1 MKFPAVLLFSLFTL
15 HGVSTLSAQDN
26 KELLARQYFE
36 SNEYD
41 KAADLYEKLAA
52 AEPTSLYLYDQYV
65 QCLMAL
71 NRWEEADKYIRK
83 RNRRYPENWH
93 YRVDIGYLLG
103 KQGKEPDALA
113 WYDGLQREASRGNA
127 AQAEQLAGAFYRRN
141 LFAASATA
149 YELARA
155 KTGDPRAFS
164 SLLSEL
170 YILTGQREKALDE
183 QIGMLET
190 GELSVDETKAELAIW
205 IEESDY
211 PMLRDLLLRRSQRN
225 PDNPYNYDLLIWTM
239 VQMREWNA
247 ALVQAKAMDR
257 RTRSQGDYLFSLAGT
272 LSENGEYQAAAE
284 SYAQIVN
291 TWPGGAYYEQ
301 ARHSRLV
308 NRYKALEKAPETTLA
323 GWQALAEEFKTDLAQ
338 LGHSVHGTQGMQLLS
353 SLYIRK
359 LHEPMRAV
367 EFLQSAVNSP
377 AYSAKDRSLLKLE
390 LADAWLAAG
399 DVWESDLLYGQVDRE
414 FKEDPL
420 GQEARFRR
428 ARLAYFRGEFEWA
441 QTQLEVLKGATTQL
455 ISNNAIRLSL
465 LIQDNIG
472 IDSNEHAMHLFSQA
486 ELLMM
491 QGRWKEAGIHLDS
504 LDSLYKT
511 ATLRD
516 EVAFARAQMLEE
528 QGYWEEAAA
537 AYEKVATVYS
547 YDILAD
553 NALYRLGMISL
564 EKLKDDKRAMK
575 AFETLILQHT
585 GSLFVVDARKHY
597 RKLRGDAPAEPVN

>member
-1 MKFPAVLLFSLFTL
+1 MIRPLFLFLILFSMHAAKPL
-15 HGVSTLSAQDN
+15 VAQEN
-26 KELLARQYFE
+26 KELLARQYFGE
-36 SNEYD
+36 QDYD
-41 KAADLYEKLAA
+41 KAAELYEKLAGSDPA
-52 AEPTSLYLYDQYV
+52 SLYLYDQYL

-71 NRWEEADKYIRK
+71 NRWEEADKWVRK
-83 RNRRYPENWH
+83 RNRRFPDNWH

-103 KQGKEPDALA
+103 KQGKEPEAVA
-113 WYDGLQREASRGNA
+113 WYEGLQREASRGSMV
-127 AQAEQLAGAFYRRN
+127 QAEQLAGAFYRRN
-141 LFAASATA
+141 LFAASAAA
-149 YELARA
+149 YEMARA
-155 KTGDPRAFS
+155 KSGDPRAFS

-183 QIGMLET
+183 QITMLET
-190 GELSVDETKAELAIW
+190 GELGVEETKAELAIW
-205 IEESDY
+205 IDESDY

-225 PDNPYNYDLLIWTM
+225 PDNPANYDLLIWTL

-247 ALVQAKAMDR
+247 ALAQAKAMDR

-308 NRYKALEKAPETTLA
+308 NRYKALEKAPETTLEA
-323 GWQALAEEFKTDLAQ
+323 WQALATEFRSDLAQ
-338 LGHSVHGTQGMQLLS
+338 LGHSQHGTQSMQLLS

-359 LHEPMRAV
+359 LHEPLQAV
-367 EFLQSAVNSP
+367 EFLRTAVNAA
-377 AYSAKDRSLLKLE
+377 AYSAKDRSMLKLE

-472 IDSNEHAMHLFSQA
+472 VDSNEHAMSLFSQA

-491 QGRWKEAGIHLDS
+491 QGRWQDASLHLDS

-511 ATLRD
+511 STLRD
-516 EVAFARAQMLEE
+516 DVAFARAQMLEE
-528 QGYWEEAAA
+528 QGRWEEAAA
-537 AYEKVATVYS
+537 AYDKVATVYS

-553 NALYRLGMISL
+553 NALYRLGMIAL
-564 EKLKDDKRAMK
+564 EKLGDEKRAMK

-597 RKLRGDAPAEPVN
+597 RRLRGDAPGEPAF

>member
-1 MKFPAVLLFSLFTL
+1 MIRPLFLVLMLFSMHAAKPL
-15 HGVSTLSAQDN
+15 VAQEN
-26 KELLARQYFE
+26 KELLARQYFGE
-36 SNEYD
+36 QDYD
-41 KAADLYEKLAA
+41 KAAELYEKLATA
-52 AEPTSLYLYDQYV
+52 DPASLYLYDQYL
-65 QCLMAL
+65 QCLIAL
-71 NRWEEADKYIRK
+71 NRWEEADKWVRK
-83 RNRRYPENWH
+83 RNRRYPDNWH

-103 KQGKEPDALA
+103 KQGKEPESQA
-113 WYDGLQREASRGNA
+113 WYEGLQRDASRGSA

-141 LFAASATA
+141 LFSAATTA
-149 YELARA
+149 YEVARS

-183 QIGMLET
+183 QITMLET
-190 GELSVDETKAELAIW
+190 GELGVEETKAELAVW
-205 IEESDY
+205 IDESDY
-211 PMLRDLLLRRSQRN
+211 PLLRDLLLRRSQRN
-225 PDNPYNYDLLIWTM
+225 PDNPANYDLLIWTL

-247 ALVQAKAMDR
+247 ALAQAKAMDR

-308 NRYKALEKAPETTLA
+308 NRYKALEKAPETTLEA
-323 GWQALAEEFKTDLAQ
+323 WQALAAEFRSDLAQ
-338 LGHSVHGTQGMQLLS
+338 LGHSQHGTQSMQLLS

-359 LHEPMRAV
+359 LHEPLQAV
-367 EFLQSAVNSP
+367 EFLRTAVNAA
-377 AYSAKDRSLLKLE
+377 AYSTKDRSLLKLE

-472 IDSNEHAMHLFSQA
+472 IDSNEHAMSLFSQA

-491 QGRWKEAGIHLDS
+491 QGRWQDAAIHLDS

-511 ATLRD
+511 STLRD

-528 QGYWEEAAA
+528 QGRWEEAAA
-537 AYEKVATVYS
+537 AYDKVATVYS

-553 NALYRLGMISL
+553 NALYRLGLIAL
-564 EKLKDDKRAMK
+564 EKLGDEKRAMK

-597 RKLRGDAPAEPVN
+597 RKLRGDAPGEPAF

>member
-1 MKFPAVLLFSLFTL
+1 MKRPLFLLLLLFSFDAARPLA
-15 HGVSTLSAQDN
+15 AQEN
-26 KELLARQYFE
+26 KELLARQYFGE
-36 SNEYD
+36 QDYD
-41 KAADLYEKLAA
+41 KAAELYEKLAGSDPA
-52 AEPTSLYLYDQYV
+52 SLYLYDQYL

-71 NRWEEADKYIRK
+71 NRWEEADKWVRK
-83 RNRRYPENWH
+83 RNRRFPDNWH

-103 KQGKEPDALA
+103 KQGKEPEAQA
-113 WYDGLQREASRGNA
+113 WHEGLQREASRGSA

-141 LFAASATA
+141 LFSASATA
-149 YELARA
+149 YEMARA

-183 QIGMLET
+183 QLSMLET
-190 GELSVDETKAELAIW
+190 GELGVEETKAELAVW
-205 IEESDY
+205 IDESDY
-211 PMLRDLLLRRSQRN
+211 PLLRDLLLRRSQRN
-225 PDNPYNYDLLIWTM
+225 PDNPANYDLLIWTL

-247 ALVQAKAMDR
+247 ALAQAKAMDR

-272 LSENGEYQAAAE
+272 LSENGEYQTAAE
-284 SYAQIVN
+284 SYALIVN

-308 NRYKALEKAPETTLA
+308 NRYKALEKAPETTLEA
-323 GWQALAEEFKTDLAQ
+323 WQALAAEFRSDLAQ
-338 LGHSVHGTQGMQLLS
+338 LGHSQHGTQSMQLLS

-359 LHEPMRAV
+359 LHEPLQAV
-367 EFLQSAVNSP
+367 EFLRTAVNAA

-472 IDSNEHAMHLFSQA
+472 IDSNEHAMSLFSQA

-491 QGRWKEAGIHLDS
+491 QGRWQDASIHLDS

-511 ATLRD
+511 STLRD
-516 EVAFARAQMLEE
+516 EVAFARARMLEE
-528 QGYWEEAAA
+528 QGRWEEAAA
-537 AYEKVATVYS
+537 AYDKVATVYS

-553 NALYRLGMISL
+553 NALYRLGL
-564 EKLKDDKRAMK
+564 
-575 AFETLILQHT
+575 
-585 GSLFVVDARKHY
+585 
-597 RKLRGDAPAEPVN
+597 

>member
-1 MKFPAVLLFSLFTL
+1 MKRPLFLLLLLFSFDAARPLA
-15 HGVSTLSAQDN
+15 AQEN
-26 KELLARQYFE
+26 KELLARQYFGE
-36 SNEYD
+36 QDYD
-41 KAADLYEKLAA
+41 KAAELYEKLAGSDPA
-52 AEPTSLYLYDQYV
+52 SLYLYDQYL

-71 NRWEEADKYIRK
+71 NRWEEADKWVRK
-83 RNRRYPENWH
+83 RNRRFPDNWH

-103 KQGKEPDALA
+103 KQGKEPEAQA
-113 WYDGLQREASRGNA
+113 WYEGLQREASRGSA

-141 LFAASATA
+141 LFSASATA
-149 YELARA
+149 YEMARA

-183 QIGMLET
+183 QLSMLET
-190 GELSVDETKAELAIW
+190 GELGVEETMAELAVW
-205 IEESDY
+205 IDESDY
-211 PMLRDLLLRRSQRN
+211 PLLRDLLLR
-225 PDNPYNYDLLIWTM
+225 
-239 VQMREWNA
+239 
-247 ALVQAKAMDR
+247 KAMDR

-272 LSENGEYQAAAE
+272 LSENGEYQTAAE
-284 SYAQIVN
+284 SYALIVN

-308 NRYKALEKAPETTLA
+308 NRYKALEKAPETTLEA
-323 GWQALAEEFKTDLAQ
+323 WQALAAEFRSDLAQ
-338 LGHSVHGTQGMQLLS
+338 LGHSQHGTQSMQLLS

-359 LHEPMRAV
+359 LHEPLQAV
-367 EFLQSAVNSP
+367 EFLRTAVNAA

-472 IDSNEHAMHLFSQA
+472 IDSNEHAMSLFSQA

-491 QGRWKEAGIHLDS
+491 QGRWQDASIHLDS

-511 ATLRD
+511 STLRD
-516 EVAFARAQMLEE
+516 EVAFARARMLEE
-528 QGYWEEAAA
+528 QGRWEEAAA
-537 AYEKVATVYS
+537 AYDKVATVYS

-553 NALYRLGMISL
+553 NALYRLGLIAL
-564 EKLKDDKRAMK
+564 EKLGDEKRAMK

-597 RKLRGDAPAEPVN
+597 RKLRSCHSLSSTSCSRASADSRILSNKGFTLSQ

>member
-1 MKFPAVLLFSLFTL
+1 
-15 HGVSTLSAQDN
+15 
-26 KELLARQYFE
+26 
-36 SNEYD
+36 
-41 KAADLYEKLAA
+41 
-52 AEPTSLYLYDQYV
+52 
-65 QCLMAL
+65 
-71 NRWEEADKYIRK
+71 
-83 RNRRYPENWH
+83 
-93 YRVDIGYLLG
+93 
-103 KQGKEPDALA
+103 
-113 WYDGLQREASRGNA
+113 
-127 AQAEQLAGAFYRRN
+127 
-141 LFAASATA
+141 
-149 YELARA
+149 
-155 KTGDPRAFS
+155 
-164 SLLSEL
+164 
-170 YILTGQREKALDE
+170 
-183 QIGMLET
+183 
-190 GELSVDETKAELAIW
+190 
-205 IEESDY
+205 
-211 PMLRDLLLRRSQRN
+211 
-225 PDNPYNYDLLIWTM
+225 
-239 VQMREWNA
+239 
-247 ALVQAKAMDR
+247 
-257 RTRSQGDYLFSLAGT
+257 
-272 LSENGEYQAAAE
+272 
-284 SYAQIVN
+284 
-291 TWPGGAYYEQ
+291 
-301 ARHSRLV
+301 
-308 NRYKALEKAPETTLA
+308 
-323 GWQALAEEFKTDLAQ
+323 
-338 LGHSVHGTQGMQLLS
+338 MQLLS

-528 QGYWEEAAA
+528 QGFWEEAAA
-537 AYEKVATVYS
+537 AYDKVATVYS
-547 YDILAD
+547 YEILAD

>member
-1 MKFPAVLLFSLFTL
+1 MIRPLFLVLMLFSMHAAKPL
-15 HGVSTLSAQDN
+15 VAQEN
-26 KELLARQYFE
+26 KELLARQYFGE
-36 SNEYD
+36 QDYD
-41 KAADLYEKLAA
+41 KAAELYEKLATA
-52 AEPTSLYLYDQYV
+52 DPTSLYLYDQYL

-71 NRWEEADKYIRK
+71 NRWEEADKWVRK
-83 RNRRYPENWH
+83 RNRRFSDNWH

-103 KQGKEPDALA
+103 KQGKEPESQA
-113 WYDGLQREASRGNA
+113 WYEALQQEASRGSA
-127 AQAEQLAGAFYRRN
+127 VQAEQLAGAFYRRN
-141 LFAASATA
+141 LFSAAATA
-149 YELARA
+149 YEVARSKA
-155 KTGDPRAFS
+155 GDPRAFS

-183 QIGMLET
+183 QITMLET
-190 GELSVDETKAELAIW
+190 GELGVEETKAELAIW
-205 IEESDY
+205 IDESDY
-211 PMLRDLLLRRSQRN
+211 PLLRDLLLRRSQRN
-225 PDNPYNYDLLIWTM
+225 PDNPANYDLLIWTL

-247 ALVQAKAMDR
+247 ALAQAKAMDR

-272 LSENGEYQAAAE
+272 LSENAEYQAAAE

-291 TWPGGAYYEQ
+291 AWPGGAYYEQ

-308 NRYKALEKAPETTLA
+308 NRYKALEKSPETTLED
-323 GWQALAEEFKTDLAQ
+323 WKSLATEFRTDMAQ
-338 LGHSVHGTQGMQLLS
+338 LGHSQHGTQSMQLLS
-353 SLYIRK
+353 SLYISK
-359 LHEPMRAV
+359 LHEPLQAV
-367 EFLQSAVNSP
+367 EFLRTAVN
-377 AYSAKDRSLLKLE
+377 AAVYSAKDRSLLKLE

-472 IDSNEHAMHLFSQA
+472 IDSNEHAMSLFSQA

-491 QGRWKEAGIHLDS
+491 QGRWQEASIHLDS

-511 ATLRD
+511 STLRD
-516 EVAFARAQMLEE
+516 EVAFARAQMLDE
-528 QGYWEEAAA
+528 QGRWEEAAA
-537 AYEKVATVYS
+537 AYDKVATLYS

-553 NALYRLGMISL
+553 NALYRLGLIAL
-564 EKLKDDKRAMK
+564 EKLGDDKRAMK

-597 RKLRGDAPAEPVN
+597 RRLRGDAPGEPVF

>member
-1 MKFPAVLLFSLFTL
+1 MKRPLFLLLLLFSFDAARPLA
-15 HGVSTLSAQDN
+15 AQEN
-26 KELLARQYFE
+26 KELLARQYFGE
-36 SNEYD
+36 QDYD
-41 KAADLYEKLAA
+41 KAAELYEKLAGSDPA
-52 AEPTSLYLYDQYV
+52 SLYLYDQYL

-71 NRWEEADKYIRK
+71 NRWEEADKWVRK
-83 RNRRYPENWH
+83 RNRRFPDNWH

-103 KQGKEPDALA
+103 KQGKEPEAQA
-113 WYDGLQREASRGNA
+113 WYEGLQREASRGSA

-141 LFAASATA
+141 LFSASATA
-149 YELARA
+149 YEMARA

-183 QIGMLET
+183 QLSMLET
-190 GELSVDETKAELAIW
+190 GELGVEETKAELAVW
-205 IEESDY
+205 IDESDY
-211 PMLRDLLLRRSQRN
+211 PLLRDLLLRRSQRN
-225 PDNPYNYDLLIWTM
+225 PDNPANYDLLIWTL

-247 ALVQAKAMDR
+247 ALAQAKAMDR

-272 LSENGEYQAAAE
+272 LSENGEYQTAAE
-284 SYAQIVN
+284 SYALIVN

-308 NRYKALEKAPETTLA
+308 NRYKALEKAPETTLEA
-323 GWQALAEEFKTDLAQ
+323 WQALAAEFRSDLAQ
-338 LGHSVHGTQGMQLLS
+338 LGHSQHGTQSMQLLS

-359 LHEPMRAV
+359 LHEPLQAV
-367 EFLQSAVNSP
+367 EFLRTAVNAA

-472 IDSNEHAMHLFSQA
+472 IDSNEHAMSLFSQA

-491 QGRWKEAGIHLDS
+491 QGRWQDASIHLDS

-511 ATLRD
+511 STLRD
-516 EVAFARAQMLEE
+516 EVAFARARMLEE
-528 QGYWEEAAA
+528 QGRWEEAAA
-537 AYEKVATVYS
+537 AYDKVATVYS

-553 NALYRLGMISL
+553 NALYRLGLIAL
-564 EKLKDDKRAMK
+564 EKLGDEKRAMK

-585 GSLFVVDARKHY
+585 GSLFVVDARKQY
-597 RKLRGDAPAEPVN
+597 RKLRGDAPGEPAF

>member
-1 MKFPAVLLFSLFTL
+1 MKRPLFLLLLLLSLGAAFPLA
-15 HGVSTLSAQDN
+15 AQEN
-26 KELLARQYFE
+26 KELLARQYFGE
-36 SNEYD
+36 QDYD
-41 KAADLYEKLAA
+41 KAAELYEKLAGSDPA
-52 AEPTSLYLYDQYV
+52 SLYLYDQYL

-71 NRWEEADKYIRK
+71 NRWEEADKWVRK
-83 RNRRYPENWH
+83 RNRRFPDNWH

-103 KQGKEPDALA
+103 KQGKEPEAQA
-113 WYDGLQREASRGNA
+113 WYEGLQREASRGSA

-141 LFAASATA
+141 LFSASATA
-149 YELARA
+149 YEMARA

-183 QIGMLET
+183 QIAMLET
-190 GELSVDETKAELAIW
+190 GELGVEETKAELAIW
-205 IEESDY
+205 IDESDY
-211 PMLRDLLLRRSQRN
+211 PLLRDLLLRRSQRN
-225 PDNPYNYDLLIWTM
+225 PDNPANYDLLIWTL

-247 ALVQAKAMDR
+247 ALAQAKAMDR

-284 SYAQIVN
+284 SYEQIVN

-308 NRYKALEKAPETTLA
+308 NRYKALEKAPETTLEA
-323 GWQALAEEFKTDLAQ
+323 WQALAAEFRSDLAQ
-338 LGHSVHGTQGMQLLS
+338 LGHSQHGTQSMQLLS

-359 LHEPMRAV
+359 LHEPLQAV
-367 EFLQSAVNSP
+367 EFLRTAVNAA

-472 IDSNEHAMHLFSQA
+472 IDSNEHAMSLFSQA

-491 QGRWKEAGIHLDS
+491 QGRWQDASIHLDS

-511 ATLRD
+511 STLRD
-516 EVAFARAQMLEE
+516 EVAFARARMLEE
-528 QGYWEEAAA
+528 QGRWEEAAA
-537 AYEKVATVYS
+537 AYDKVATVYS

-553 NALYRLGMISL
+553 NALYRLGLIAL
-564 EKLKDDKRAMK
+564 EKLGDEKRAMK

-597 RKLRGDAPAEPVN
+597 RKLRGDTPGEPAF

>member
-1 MKFPAVLLFSLFTL
+1 MKRPLFLLFLLFSFDAARPLA
-15 HGVSTLSAQDN
+15 AQEN
-26 KELLARQYFE
+26 KELLARQYFGE
-36 SNEYD
+36 QDYD
-41 KAADLYEKLAA
+41 KAAELYEKLATA
-52 AEPTSLYLYDQYV
+52 DPTSLYLYDQYL

-71 NRWEEADKYIRK
+71 NRWEEADKWVRK
-83 RNRRYPENWH
+83 RNRRFPDNWH

-103 KQGKEPDALA
+103 KQGKEPEAQA
-113 WYDGLQREASRGNA
+113 WYEGLQREASRGSA

-141 LFAASATA
+141 LFSASATA
-149 YELARA
+149 YEMARA

-183 QIGMLET
+183 QIAMLET
-190 GELSVDETKAELAIW
+190 GELGVEETKAELAIW
-205 IEESDY
+205 IDESDY
-211 PMLRDLLLRRSQRN
+211 PLLRDLLLRRSQRN
-225 PDNPYNYDLLIWTM
+225 PDNPANYDLLIWTL

-247 ALVQAKAMDR
+247 ALAQAKAMDR

-272 LSENGEYQAAAE
+272 LSENGEFQTAAE
-284 SYAQIVN
+284 SYALIVN

-308 NRYKALEKAPETTLA
+308 NRYKALEKAPETTLEA
-323 GWQALAEEFKTDLAQ
+323 WQALAAEFRSDLAQ
-338 LGHSVHGTQGMQLLS
+338 LGHSQHGTQSMQLLS

-359 LHEPMRAV
+359 LHEPLQAV
-367 EFLQSAVNSP
+367 EFLRAAVNAA
-377 AYSAKDRSLLKLE
+377 AYSTKDRSLLKLE

-472 IDSNEHAMHLFSQA
+472 IDSNEHAMSLFSQA

-491 QGRWKEAGIHLDS
+491 QGRWQDAAIHLDS

-511 ATLRD
+511 STLRD
-516 EVAFARAQMLEE
+516 EVAFARARMLEE
-528 QGYWEEAAA
+528 QGRWEEAAA
-537 AYEKVATVYS
+537 AYDKVATVYS

-553 NALYRLGMISL
+553 NALYRLGLIAL
-564 EKLKDDKRAMK
+564 EKLGDEKRAMK

-597 RKLRGDAPAEPVN
+597 RKLRGDAPGEPAF